1 MSPNG
6 HGVCVI
12 GYAMRILRHLASR
25 HSLQADPP
33 SLPRAAEQAAG
44 WTGLGWR
51 RAACSGPS
59 HRHRRCYLDLRYT
72 GCMYDLASS
81 PGALLGLAIRVSPSL
96 ALSAG
101 RRWPRLVDRFGDIVA
116 GRGVLSPFRFFSM
129 FISSLL
135 VRVVVS
141 HRRFFGMGCG
151 AFLLASR
158 PVVAGWDLQHRRR
171 HALFHHQH
179 FLPLSGIMSSTSF
192 RSTSRTRST

>member
-1 MSPNG
+1 MRLALHPSPS
-6 HGVCVI
+6 CLK
-12 GYAMRILRHLASR
+12 ALLASR
-25 HSLQADPP
+25 PALPP
-33 SLPRAAEQAAG
+33 SRRR
-44 WTGLGWR
+44 TGGRVDRPGVASRCLLG
-51 RAACSGPS
+51 AFSSSPS
-59 HRHRRCYLDLRYT
+59 VLLGLAVHRVYIH
-72 GCMYDLASS
+72 LASS
-81 PGALLGLAIRVSPSL
+81 PGALLGLATRVSPSL
-96 ALSAG
+96 TLSAG

-116 GRGVLSPFRFFSM
+116 GRGVPSPFRFFSM

-171 HALFHHQH
+171 HAVCHHEH

>member
-1 MSPNG
+1 MGMANIHMLPS
-6 HGVCVI
+6 CLK
-12 GYAMRILRHLASR
+12 ALLASR
-25 HSLQADPP
+25 PALHSLAPP
-33 SLPRAAEQAAG
+33 EVAAG
-44 WTGLGWR
+44 WTGLWASRCLLG
-51 RAACSGPS
+51 AL
-59 HRHRRCYLDLRYT
+59 HRCLWTGTWAMRYT
-72 GCMYDLASS
+72 GCRYCCRRRAPSVGWR
-81 PGALLGLAIRVSPSL
+81 PALLFS
-96 ALSAG
+96 SAPL
-101 RRWPRLVDRFGDIVA
+101 RRSAFWPRLVDRFGDILA
-116 GRGVLSPFRFFSM
+116 GRGSPFRFFLM

-171 HALFHHQH
+171 HALFHHEH